1 MVNERL
7 RLIRSSLELSQKAFG
22 DKLGIPQTTYAN
34 YESGKASIPDDL
46 KQKLADINVNLHWL
60 ITGQGPMYLGQD
72 ENATAVAMPR
82 EMMTPKG
89 PVPMDGDVIMV
100 PIVEQKLSAGPGQEF
115 INFSAKRFALPVLAR
130 LVKKYPKDKLVVAE
144 VRGDS
149 MKDASLFDGDW
160 VVFVKELVDIDDIY
174 VISIDGE
181 CFIKMLIFDRFDR
194 TVTIRSEND
203 KYPPKTVSVNDDRLV
218 IMGKVVGWI
227 HSM

>member
-1 MVNERL
+1 MNERL
-7 RLIRSSLELSQKAFG
+7 KAIRFALGGSQKAFG
-22 DKLGIPQTTYAN
+22 ERFGLAQQTYAN
-34 YESGKASIPDDL
+34 YESGKAAIPDSF
-46 KQKLADINVNLHWL
+46 KQQLADAGINMNWL
-60 ITGQGPMYLGQD
+60 ITGHGPMYLGQD
-72 ENATAVAMPR
+72 ENAPAVAMPR

-160 VVFVKELVDIDDIY
+160 VVFVKELVDIDGIY
-174 VISIDGE
+174 VISVDGE
-181 CFIKMLIFDRFDR
+181 CFVKMLIFDRFDR